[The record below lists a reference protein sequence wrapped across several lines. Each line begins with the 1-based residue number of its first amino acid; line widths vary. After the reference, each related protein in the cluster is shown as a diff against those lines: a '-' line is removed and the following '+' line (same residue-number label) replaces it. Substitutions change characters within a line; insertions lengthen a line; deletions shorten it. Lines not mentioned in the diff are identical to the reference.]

1 MTLDDLRAMGVSDT
15 DIAGLLSFTPD
26 MNFGSIDLTSGVGPL
41 AGVGTYDGE
50 TKTFTAPVSNKGN
63 PTSQMYGNVFAV
75 TPTSNVRL
83 VNNETG
89 EVVYS
94 GTGYE
99 AAQKAT
105 ELAQGL
111 TDEFG
116 SKANWDIETDTSG
129 RFTGGP
135 DMFESVA
142 NEKPNK
148 NVIGT
153 IADIG
158 LPILASALVPGG
170 GFLGTILPSAAGSA
184 ASSVAQGRSLK
195 DTLIRAAIA
204 GGGAGL
210 GEGIFGAGLPTGDVV
225 APTASL
231 AADVLPNLPSL
242 LDDIAATAAQNVASA
257 GLGAIAPSVLPSI
270 AGDIVAT
277 AIKSA
282 APSIAG
288 SAIGS
293 TAGSALS
300 SALLPE
306 TIVQAQTQPPP
317 RYEVPPAT
325 PPISF
330 PGDIVVNAQ
339 TQAPAQPDTPS
350 VAPPV
355 SFPSDIVVNA
365 PSAAP
370 VTPSPVPDVGPLDIS
385 GAPIS
390 EILKDVA
397 RGPENKS
404 LLDRI
409 TSNMGVTDY
418 LTAAS
423 LLGSAVAGGGG
434 TGPTRPYVSPFGAG
448 TGFGTGMDY
457 RAQPNILDYE
467 RYGFG
472 PEATFFRPEYNRLIS
487 SAAPAPA
494 ATTTP
499 TYQPLI

>member
-1 MTLDDLRAMGVSDT
+1 MPRM
-15 DIAGLLSFTPD
+15 D
-26 MNFGSIDLTSGVGPL
+26 MPEGANVAVP
-41 AGVGTYDGE
+41 GTYSL
-50 TKTFTAPVSNKGN
+50 VQSSLSNKGN
-63 PTSQMYGNVFAV
+63 PTSQGFNNLMLVEQDQPVRIVDKSGKVLFEGIGPEAARQAV
-75 TPTSNVRL
+75 VVGQDLTDTLGKKAGWDIQTVPVGTSNFK
-83 VNNETG
+83 T
-89 EVVYS
+89 
-94 GTGYE
+94 
-99 AAQKAT
+99 
-105 ELAQGL
+105 
-111 TDEFG
+111 
-116 SKANWDIETDTSG
+116 I
-129 RFTGGP
+129 
-135 DMFESVA
+135 A
-142 NEKPNK
+142 NEKVDT
-148 NVIGT
+148 NVLGT

-158 LPILASALVPGG
+158 LPILASALIPGG
-170 GFLGTILPSAAGSA
+170 GLLGTILPAAAGSA
-184 ASSVAQGRSLK
+184 ASSVAQGRSLE
-195 DTLIRAAIA
+195 DTLLRAAIA

-210 GEGIFGAGLPTGDVV
+210 GEGVFGATLPVGDVV

-257 GLGAIAPSVLPSI
+257 GLGSIAPAVLPSV

-300 SALLPE
+300 SALIPE
-306 TIVQAQTQPPP
+306 TIVQAQAAPPAP
-317 RYEVPPAT
+317 PAPKPLPVVPPVT
-325 PPISF
+325 F
-330 PGDIVVNAQ
+330 PENILVNAQ
-339 TQAPAQPDTPS
+339 TQPTTQPDTPS

-355 SFPSDIVVNA
+355 SFPSEILVTA
-365 PSAAP
+365 PTAAP
-370 VTPSPVPDVGPLDIS
+370 VTPSPVPDVGPLDIA

-390 EILKDVA
+390 SILQDVA
-397 RGPENKS
+397 MGPENKS

-434 TGPTRPYVSPFGAG
+434 GGGTGPTTPYISPFGAG

-457 RAQPNILDYE
+457 RAQPAIADYE

-472 PEATFFRPEYNRLIS
+472 PEASFFRPEYNQLIS

-494 ATTTP
+494 ATTP
-499 TYQPLI
+499 IYQPLI